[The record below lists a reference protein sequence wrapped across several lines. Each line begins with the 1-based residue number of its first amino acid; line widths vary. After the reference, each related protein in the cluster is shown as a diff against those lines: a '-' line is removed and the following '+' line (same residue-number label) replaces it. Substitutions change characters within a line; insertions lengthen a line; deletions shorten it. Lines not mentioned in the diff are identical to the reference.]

1 MIRTIYFIILAYF
14 LLGGLAFYFINR
26 KKSPEEARQSWIK
39 YISYFVIIHLLFF
52 SIIIEPLAFRLLAV
66 IIVAAGLIELFRL
79 FFKSGFRKKT
89 FFFLFLLVFS
99 VFSFG
104 FMVFSGLDKGLVLFT
119 FLILS
124 IFDAFSQ
131 VSGQLFGRHK
141 IFPKISPNKT
151 IEGLIG
157 GALLAIVSAL
167 LLEGL
172 ISALPMTALKMAAG
186 VVVFALVGD
195 AATSCYKRQYGVK
208 DFCRLI
214 PGHGGF
220 LDRFDSLIGGGAWIA
235 FLFFLMEIF
244 SKH

>member
-1 MIRTIYFIILAYF
+1 MIRTIYIIILAYF

-26 KKSPEEARQSWIK
+26 KKKPQEARKSWIK
-39 YISYFVIIHLLFF
+39 YGSYFVIIHMLFF
-52 SIIIEPLAFRLLAV
+52 SIIIEPLAFRLIAV
-66 IIVAAGLIELFRL
+66 IMVAAGFIELVRL
-79 FFKSGFRKKT
+79 FFKSGFSKRT
-89 FFFLFLLVFS
+89 FFVFFMLLFS
-99 VFSFG
+99 AFSFG
-104 FMVFSGLDKGLVLFT
+104 FIVFSRFDKGLVLFT

-151 IEGLIG
+151 VEGLIG
-157 GALLAIVSAL
+157 GALFAIVSAIL
-167 LLEGL
+167 IEGL
-172 ISALPMTALKMAAG
+172 ISASPLAAMKMAAG

-195 AATSCYKRQYGVK
+195 VATSWYKRQYGVK
-208 DFCRLI
+208 DFSRLI

-235 FLFFLMEIF
+235 FLSLLMDVF
-244 SKH
+244 